1 MGIVEGSRHH
11 SNCSQKNSIVDS
23 RDDATQQI
31 ESLFSPGD
39 ALEGDR
45 DDASLNI
52 MSMPVDD
59 TYILEDEF
67 ETQMANLAEETQVV
81 DLAEET
87 QVVDLTRDTQVVD
100 LTGDTQVVDLTGDT
114 QVVDI
119 PRDTQVVDLDGD
131 TLSMDLD
138 GETQMVDFADKT
150 QLVDLYEETQVVDL
164 PGETQVLDEF
174 NAELYLAICRQTNKT
189 DVTCETQRL
198 SEEPSAKIDGNV
210 SIELDSAV
218 DKNSP
223 KEESPCR
230 GFTSIRAAS
239 IRASGLAARARG
251 ASLGLSTTST
261 DKSSME
267 HQTSE
272 LDGPSL
278 IGHVSKSLENSYS
291 NESEGN
297 PNRYKITSTAVRRL
311 FREDEDAECEKAET
325 ETNQTDYM
333 LEVLS
338 YVDSQEPGDLSQE
351 RALEVVNRFLDV
363 SFIEHDEDF
372 GKKVQDVNKPKGIS
386 AVKGSRDLAKRST
399 LQKTTGERGIY
410 DWDDA
415 REDDGGGEF
424 FLKKRELFFD
434 NVGPVPRCLTEP
446 RKPRSV
452 VESDKKMKADS
463 KSRQG
468 DLVHSDLG
476 LLHKT
481 RPKQKSLHG
490 EEVVSKNITRNLEE
504 QLHEVSGPELAD
516 NCEDKNIPD
525 DIGPDTQ
532 MAAEAMGDLC
542 FQVHLSDSNKS
553 GNKAVS
559 STRKDTTQN
568 KFRNSTVHS
577 EEDLPYFT
585 RVGVVTRQ
593 TKRTKRIS
601 TRNSTMSSLAPVQ
614 CKITKKRDD
623 GVLREAE
630 QRRSTVENVSSH
642 NGAKLTGERSEKFS
656 VPVQTSIKL
665 DCPKVPSNSVNA
677 KDEIN
682 KQVSARASGKR
693 KNAVTMTIEDV
704 RRIGL
709 TRLKQS
715 NRACLD
721 KSSTPD
727 IDAVSNLQGI
737 RSRQETSADA
747 QHSRWL
753 TRSSKVA
760 VSIRTNL
767 DKDSSNQLPPR
778 SDSEPRK
785 IISRKTAKAKNSRND
800 AAVCGND
807 RSNKKSISADAV
819 GLNTSKQ
826 GDEKDYDGAHAGGGE
841 RNGRQEASPRCGTS
855 YSTCATPT
863 TRAALRHDVSPIC
876 KGDEYHKQSCRKN
889 QSVIA
894 LMKELDDLHTGSPEP
909 CSGMRGSRKRKDITT
924 IRVLFSQHL
933 DVDVVKQQKKILAR
947 LGGGVASSVLEAT
960 HFIADE
966 FVRTRN
972 MLEAIASG
980 KPVVTRSWIESCG
993 QASCLIDEKNYILR
1007 DAKKEKEFGFCLPV
1021 SLARASQH
1029 PLLLGQKV
1037 FVTPNTKPGKDI
1049 LVNLVKAVHGM
1060 PVERLGRSVFK
1071 AEQLPDDL
1079 LVLSC
1084 EEDYDACLPF
1094 LEKGGTIYSSE
1105 LLLNGIVKQ
1114 KLEYERHGLFAD
1126 HVKRTRSTMWL
1137 KKTNKFLPV
1146 TK

>member
-1 MGIVEGSRHH
+1 MGTVEGSRNH
-11 SNCSQKNSIVDS
+11 SNSSQKNSNLDS
-23 RDDATQQI
+23 RDAATQQI
-31 ESLFSPGD
+31 ESQFSPGD

-45 DDASLNI
+45 DDDSLNT

-59 TYILEDEF
+59 TYILEDKF

-87 QVVDLTRDTQVVD
+87 QVVDLT
-100 LTGDTQVVDLTGDT
+100 GDTQVVDL
-114 QVVDI
+114 

-138 GETQMVDFADKT
+138 GETQMVDFADET

-174 NAELYLAICRQTNKT
+174 NAELYLAECRQTNKT

-218 DKNSP
+218 NKNSL
-223 KEESPCR
+223 KEESLCR

-251 ASLGLSTTST
+251 TSHGLSTTST

-278 IGHVSKSLENSYS
+278 IGHVSKSLENGYS
-291 NESEGN
+291 NESEGD

-325 ETNQTDYM
+325 ETNQTDDM

-363 SFIEHDEDF
+363 GFIEQDEDF
-372 GKKVQDVNKPKGIS
+372 GKKVQDVNKPKGVS
-386 AVKGSRDLAKRST
+386 AVKGSRDLAKRSI
-399 LQKTTGERGIY
+399 LQKTTGEHGIY

-415 REDDGGGEF
+415 REDEGGGEF

-446 RKPRSV
+446 RKSKSV
-452 VESDKKMKADS
+452 VESDKKMKADN
-463 KSRQG
+463 KSRLG
-468 DLVHSDLG
+468 DLVHSDFG

-490 EEVVSKNITRNLEE
+490 EEVVSKNIIRNLEE

-559 STRKDTTQN
+559 STRKDTMQN

-593 TKRTKRIS
+593 AKRTKRIS

-614 CKITKKRDD
+614 FKITKKRDD
-623 GVLREAE
+623 GVLRGAE

-642 NGAKLTGERSEKFS
+642 NGTKLTGERSEKFS

-727 IDAVSNLQGI
+727 IDAVSNLQGK

-747 QHSRWL
+747 QHSRRL
-753 TRSSKVA
+753 TRSSRVA
-760 VSIRTNL
+760 VSIPTNL
-767 DKDSSNQLPPR
+767 GKDSSNQLPPR

-785 IISRKTAKAKNSRND
+785 IISRKTAKANSRND

-826 GDEKDYDGAHAGGGE
+826 GDGKDYDGADAGGDE

-863 TRAALRHDVSPIC
+863 PRAALRHDVSPIC

-947 LGGGVASSVLEAT
+947 LGGGVASSMLEAT

-1029 PLLLGQKV
+1029 PLLQGQKV

-1079 LVLSC
+1079 LILSC

-1126 HVKRTRSTMWL
+1126 YVKRTRSTMWL

>member
-1 MGIVEGSRHH
+1 MGTVEGSRTQ
-11 SNCSQKNSIVDS
+11 SNCSQKNSNVDS
-23 RDDATQQI
+23 RDAATQQI
-31 ESLFSPGD
+31 ESQFSPGD

-45 DDASLNI
+45 DDDSFNI

-59 TYILEDEF
+59 TYILEVEF
-67 ETQMANLAEETQVV
+67 ETQMANPEETQVV

-87 QVVDLTRDTQVVD
+87 QVVDLTGEIQVVD
-100 LTGDTQVVDLTGDT
+100 L
-114 QVVDI
+114 

-138 GETQMVDFADKT
+138 GETQMIDFADET

-174 NAELYLAICRQTNKT
+174 NAELYLAECKQSNKT

-198 SEEPSAKIDGNV
+198 SEEPSAKIDDSV
-210 SIELDSAV
+210 SIELDSTV

-251 ASLGLSTTST
+251 ASHGLSTTST

-272 LDGPSL
+272 LNGPSL
-278 IGHVSKSLENSYS
+278 IGNVSKSLENGYS

-311 FREDEDAECEKAET
+311 FREDEDAEGDKAET
-325 ETNQTDYM
+325 EINQTDDNHDM

-372 GKKVQDVNKPKGIS
+372 GKKVQDVNKPKGVS
-386 AVKGSRDLAKRST
+386 AVKGSQDLAKRST
-399 LQKTTGERGIY
+399 LQNTTGECGIY

-446 RKPRSV
+446 RKSKSV

-463 KSRQG
+463 KSRLG
-468 DLVHSDLG
+468 NLVHSDLG

-481 RPKQKSLHG
+481 RAKQKSLHG
-490 EEVVSKNITRNLEE
+490 EEVVSKNIIRNLEE
-504 QLHEVSGPELAD
+504 QLHEVSVPELAD
-516 NCEDKNIPD
+516 NCVDKNIPD

-559 STRKDTTQN
+559 STWKDTTQN

-593 TKRTKRIS
+593 AKRTKRIS

-614 CKITKKRDD
+614 RKIAKKRDD

-656 VPVQTSIKL
+656 VPVQTSMKL

-682 KQVSARASGKR
+682 KQASARSSGKR
-693 KNAVTMTIEDV
+693 KNAVTMTIEDI

-715 NRACLD
+715 NKAFLD

-727 IDAVSNLQGI
+727 IDAVSNLQGK

-747 QHSRWL
+747 QHSRRL

-760 VSIRTNL
+760 GISPTNP
-767 DKDSSNQLPPR
+767 DKDSSNHLPPR
-778 SDSEPRK
+778 SDSGSRK
-785 IISRKTAKAKNSRND
+785 IISRKNAKAKNSRND
-800 AAVCGND
+800 ADVCGTD

-826 GDEKDYDGAHAGGGE
+826 GDEKDYDGACTGGDE
-841 RNGRQEASPRCGTS
+841 RNGRQEASLICGTS

-863 TRAALRHDVSPIC
+863 TRTALRHDVSPIC

-947 LGGGVASSVLEAT
+947 LGGGVASSMLDAT

-1029 PLLLGQKV
+1029 PLLQGQKV

-1079 LVLSC
+1079 LILSC

>member
-1 MGIVEGSRHH
+1 MGAVEGSRNH
-11 SNCSQKNSIVDS
+11 SNCSQKNSNVDS
-23 RDDATQQI
+23 RDAATQQI
-31 ESLFSPGD
+31 DSQFSPGD

-45 DDASLNI
+45 DDDSLNI
-52 MSMPVDD
+52 M
-59 TYILEDEF
+59 T
-67 ETQMANLAEETQVV
+67 NLADETQVV
-81 DLAEET
+81 DLADE
-87 QVVDLTRDTQVVD
+87 
-100 LTGDTQVVDLTGDT
+100 
-114 QVVDI
+114 
-119 PRDTQVVDLDGD
+119 TQVVDLDGD
-131 TLSMDLD
+131 TLAMDLD
-138 GETQMVDFADKT
+138 GETQMVDFADET
-150 QLVDLYEETQVVDL
+150 QLVDFYEETQVVDL
-164 PGETQVLDEF
+164 PGETQVLDEL
-174 NAELYLAICRQTNKT
+174 NAELHLAECRQTNKT

-198 SEEPSAKIDGNV
+198 YEEPSAKIDGSV
-210 SIELDSAV
+210 SIELESTA

-251 ASLGLSTTST
+251 ASTN
-261 DKSSME
+261 KSSME

-278 IGHVSKSLENSYS
+278 IGHVSKSLENGYY
-291 NESEGN
+291 NESERN
-297 PNRYKITSTAVRRL
+297 PNRCKINCTAVRRL
-311 FREDEDAECEKAET
+311 FTEDEDAEGDKSET
-325 ETNQTDYM
+325 KTNQTDDNHDI

-338 YVDSQEPGDLSQE
+338 YVDSQEPGELSQE
-351 RALEVVNRFLDV
+351 RALEVVNKFLDV

-372 GKKVQDVNKPKGIS
+372 GKKVQDVNKPKGVS
-386 AVKGSRDLAKRST
+386 AVKGSRDLATRST
-399 LQKTTGERGIY
+399 LQNTTGEHGIY

-434 NVGPVPRCLTEP
+434 NEGPVPKCLTEP
-446 RKPRSV
+446 RKSKSV
-452 VESDKKMKADS
+452 RESDKKLKASS
-463 KSRQG
+463 KSRLG

-481 RPKQKSLHG
+481 RSKQKSLHG
-490 EEVVSKNITRNLEE
+490 EEVVSKNIIRNLEE
-504 QLHEVSGPELAD
+504 QLHKVSGPELAD

-542 FQVHLSDSNKS
+542 FQVHLSDNNKS
-553 GNKAVS
+553 GDKDVS
-559 STRKDTTQN
+559 STRNDTTQN
-568 KFRNSTVHS
+568 KFRNSTIHI

-593 TKRTKRIS
+593 AKRTKRIS
-601 TRNSTMSSLAPVQ
+601 SRNSTMSSLAPVQ
-614 CKITKKRDD
+614 SKIIKKRDD
-623 GVLREAE
+623 RVLGEAE
-630 QRRSTVENVSSH
+630 QRRSAVENVSTY
-642 NGAKLTGERSEKFS
+642 NGTKLTGERSEKFCTEDRLEFS
-656 VPVQTSIKL
+656 VPVRTSMKL
-665 DCPKVPSNSVNA
+665 DCHKVPSNSVNE

-682 KQVSARASGKR
+682 EQVSARACGKR
-693 KNAVTMTIEDV
+693 KNAVTMTIEEV

-715 NRACLD
+715 NKACLD
-721 KSSTPD
+721 KSSTPG
-727 IDAVSNLQGI
+727 IDAVSNLQGK

-747 QHSRWL
+747 QHSRRS

-760 VSIRTNL
+760 ASISTNL
-767 DKDSSNQLPPR
+767 DKDSSTHLPPR
-778 SDSEPRK
+778 LDSESRK
-785 IISRKTAKAKNSRND
+785 IISRKTVKAKNSRND
-800 AAVCGND
+800 AAVCGTD
-807 RSNKKSISADAV
+807 RLNKKSTTAVAV
-819 GLNTSKQ
+819 GSNTSKQ
-826 GDEKDYDGAHAGGGE
+826 GDEKDSDGARTGGEE
-841 RNGRQEASPRCGTS
+841 RNGRQEASSRCGTS
-855 YSTCATPT
+855 YSTCVTPI
-863 TRAALRHDVSPIC
+863 TRTALRHDVSPIC
-876 KGDEYHKQSCRKN
+876 MGDEYHKQSYRKN

-947 LGGGVASSVLEAT
+947 LGGAVASSMLDAT
-960 HFIADE
+960 HFVADE

-980 KPVVTRSWIESCG
+980 KPVVTRLWIESCG

-1029 PLLLGQKV
+1029 PLLQGQKV

-1049 LVNLVKAVHGM
+1049 LVNLVKAVHGL
-1060 PVERLGRSVFK
+1060 PLERLGRSVFK
-1071 AEQLPDDL
+1071 DEQLPHDL
-1079 LVLSC
+1079 LILSC

-1126 HVKRTRSTMWL
+1126 HVKRGLDQQRG
-1137 KKTNKFLPV
+1137 
-1146 TK
+1146 